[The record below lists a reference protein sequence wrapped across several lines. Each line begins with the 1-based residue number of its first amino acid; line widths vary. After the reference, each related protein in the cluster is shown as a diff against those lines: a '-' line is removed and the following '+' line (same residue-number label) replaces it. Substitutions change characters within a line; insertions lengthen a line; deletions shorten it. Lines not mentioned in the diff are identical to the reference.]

1 LALETSAAEIIDM
14 RMHKNLKNGEKKM
27 IKIEENPFQNRSSR
41 CYYFGM
47 LVLS

>member
-1 LALETSAAEIIDM
+1 METSAVEIIDM
-14 RMHKNLKNGEKKM
+14 RMHKNLKNGQKM